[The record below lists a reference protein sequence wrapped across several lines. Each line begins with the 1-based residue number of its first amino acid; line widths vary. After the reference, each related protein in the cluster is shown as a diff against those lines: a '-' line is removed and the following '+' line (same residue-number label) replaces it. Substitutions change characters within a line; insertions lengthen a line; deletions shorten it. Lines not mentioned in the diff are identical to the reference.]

1 MDTNKVNANNG
12 NSGINNIQKYMN
24 LYKAYI
30 AGLEYGA
37 CWGQKDFHTF
47 KAQEERDA
55 WWLGFEESIPG
66 SNLTIQQLIIPL
78 PIEL

>member
-1 MDTNKVNANNG
+1 MLSFAIVIYKVYK
-12 NSGINNIQKYMN
+12 KYMD

-37 CWGQKDFHTF
+37 CWGHKDFHTF
-47 KAQEERDA
+47 KATEERDA
-55 WWLGFEESIPG
+55 WWLDFEESLPG